1 MSVLLRLSILTK
13 LINRVFIC
21 SLGDMMD
28 VEFIGQLIDSMEQA
42 VARLEWA
49 VGAKNKAEEDKMR
62 IFIFDLYGKTK
73 EALR

>member
-1 MSVLLRLSILTK
+1 
-13 LINRVFIC
+13 
-21 SLGDMMD
+21 MD

-49 VGAKNKAEEDKMR
+49 VGSGNKAEEDKMR
-62 IFIFDLYGKTK
+62 VFIFDLHTKTK